1 MGERPRGLL
10 KRENDRKKR
19 VKSARLMDAYN
30 CPIISVLATVGHRA
44 HCDPHSAACKL
55 KNTDEKS

>member
-1 MGERPRGLL
+1 
-10 KRENDRKKR
+10 
-19 VKSARLMDAYN
+19 MDAYN